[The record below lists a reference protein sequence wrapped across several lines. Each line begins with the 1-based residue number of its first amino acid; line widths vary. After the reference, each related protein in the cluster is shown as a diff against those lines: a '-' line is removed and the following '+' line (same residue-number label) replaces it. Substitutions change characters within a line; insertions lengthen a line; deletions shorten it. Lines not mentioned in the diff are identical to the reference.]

1 MDKRYTATAKIKDV
15 SIQDGLFG
23 RVSRLVKEQVL
34 PYQWDILNDVA
45 KDAVPDHSIENFSVA
60 EGNDEGYPSHCI
72 ANFRIAAGEEQG
84 DFLRNGFPGQRSRKM
99 AGSSILP
106 FDEQPG

>member
-1 MDKRYTATAKIKDV
+1 MENRITHAAISDVKIT
-15 SIQDGLFG
+15 SGLLG

-60 EGNDEGYPSHCI
+60 EGNDEGLSQSLYCK
-72 ANFRIAAGEEQG
+72 F
-84 DFLRNGFPGQRSRKM
+84 
-99 AGSSILP
+99 
-106 FDEQPG
+106 

>member
-1 MDKRYTATAKIKDV
+1 MENRITHAAISDVKIT
-15 SIQDGLFG
+15 SGLLG

-72 ANFRIAAGEEQG
+72 ANFKIAAGREKG
-84 DFLRNGFPGQRSRKM
+84 DFYGMVFQDSDLAKWLEAVS
-99 AGSSILP
+99 
-106 FDEQPG
+106 